1 MMAIGKDR
9 QQEVVGALQR
19 LPGGGVFE
27 WGFEGCVGICHCVVH
42 IAQQK
47 EHQTGSGGLGFTHL
61 PCLPPVT
68 LGNSLSAPNCFHIY
82 KARWL
87 VLSANER
94 LKWLIGR
101 TLVFLHSCPY
111 TGPGGMGCLVVRSMG
126 QRLGSLPALC
136 PLPPGPPTAR
146 SFLPP
151 ASLFLPPPLLPRAPP
166 PVLSSL
172 PPSSFSS
179 PLGLL
184 PFLSFCPALGGE
196 HKG

>member
-1 MMAIGKDR
+1 MRRHLSLRGAYCTAERAPDR
-9 QQEVVGALQR
+9 VR
-19 LPGGGVFE
+19 RPGL
-27 WGFEGCVGICHCVVH
+27 H
-42 IAQQK
+42 
-47 EHQTGSGGLGFTHL
+47 SFTM
-61 PCLPPVT
+61 PPT
-68 LGNSLSAPNCFHIY
+68 HDFGNSLSAPNCFHIY

-87 VLSANER
+87 ILSASER

-101 TLVFLHSCPY
+101 TLVFLHSSPY
-111 TGPGGMGCLVVRSMG
+111 KGPGVGGCLVVRSMG
-126 QRLGSLPALC
+126 QRLGSLPSLC
-136 PLPPGPPTAR
+136 PLPPGPLTAR

-151 ASLFLPPPLLPRAPP
+151 ASLFLLPPLPPRAPP

-179 PLGLL
+179 LLGLL

>member
-1 MMAIGKDR
+1 MCRHLSLRGTYCTAKRAPD
-9 QQEVVGALQR
+9 
-19 LPGGGVFE
+19 
-27 WGFEGCVGICHCVVH
+27 
-42 IAQQK
+42 
-47 EHQTGSGGLGFTHL
+47 GSGGLGFTHL

-87 VLSANER
+87 VLSASER

-101 TLVFLHSCPY
+101 TLVFLHSSPY
-111 TGPGGMGCLVVRSMG
+111 TGPGGRGCLVVRSMG
-126 QRLGSLPALC
+126 QRLGSLPSLC
-136 PLPPGPPTAR
+136 PLPSASQPRHCPL
-146 SFLPP
+146 FLPP